1 MKVEVDLMRSAAGQ
15 ASELLKSLSNPHRL
29 MILCQLLEGERSVG
43 DLAAFL
49 DLRSS
54 TVSQHLALLRREGL
68 VAARREAQTIFYG
81 IASHPARRILET
93 LFELFCAPAQAGICA
108 PEIQSHTSNER

>member
-1 MKVEVDLMRSAAGQ
+1 MQGAANQ
-15 ASELLKSLSNPHRL
+15 AGDLLKSLSNPHRL

-43 DLAAFL
+43 ELAAFL

-93 LFELFCAPAQAGICA
+93 LFELFCAPAQAGICE
-108 PEIQSHTSNER
+108 PKS

>member
-1 MKVEVDLMRSAAGQ
+1 MNVDPAMMHGAASQ

-49 DLRSS
+49 DLRAS

-68 VAARREAQTIFYG
+68 VSARREAQTIFYA
-81 IASHPARRILET
+81 INSLPARRILET
-93 LFELFCAPAQAGICA
+93 LFELFCAPQLR
-108 PEIQSHTSNER
+108 QSFCLPA

>member
-1 MKVEVDLMRSAAGQ
+1 MKIDPDLMHSAAGQ

-43 DLAAFL
+43 ELAEFL
-49 DLRSS
+49 DLRSAN
-54 TVSQHLALLRREGL
+54 VSQHLALLRREGM
-68 VAARREAQTIFYG
+68 VSARRDGQTIYYA

-93 LFELFCAPAQAGICA
+93 LFELFCAPDFV
-108 PEIQSHTSNER
+108 PRPPSSSNQPF